1 MTFRERL
8 KKEHPKCVNKE
19 FVAGCYGCPS
29 GYGYE
34 TSDVC
39 PKGCATCRE
48 CWDRE
53 IPADTFVLRVML
65 DRGAIMPKR
74 AHPTDAGLDLCSRE
88 DTVIPP
94 HGSVAFDTGV
104 HVGFPAGY
112 YGKLESKSGLN
123 VKYGVVS
130 LGGVID
136 ENYTGSIVA
145 KLYNM
150 TDEPYIVKKG
160 DKVVQMVV
168 QAYAAPPI
176 ELVTELDDTDRG
188 EKGFGSTGR

>member
-8 KKEHPKCVNKE
+8 KKEHPKFANEE
-19 FVAGCYGCPS
+19 FVAGCKGCPS
-29 GYGYE
+29 DYGYE
-34 TSDVC
+34 QESAHC
-39 PKGCATCRE
+39 QIATCRE

-65 DRGAIMPKR
+65 DNGAVMPKR

-88 DTVIPP
+88 DAVIPP

-150 TDEPYIVKKG
+150 TDEPYTVKKG

-168 QAYAAPPI
+168 QAYAAPKI
-176 ELVTELDDTDRG
+176 ELVTELEDTDRG